1 MYAGID
7 GPLRE
12 IYGIGADLFGRAHNF
27 LHFPV
32 CDQDVPESLA
42 IRAFGR
48 LIHLQHRIKGACTLF
63 HQASRVCIRRLIA
76 DFNGIRYFRRRVRLD
91 ITLLQKQICG
101 AGALLDYGLT
111 PTFVAGL

>member
-12 IYGIGADLFGRAHNF
+12 IYGIGAGLFGRAHNF

-48 LIHLQHRIKGACTLF
+48 LIHLQHRIKGACVVLSCEPGCTRWSITDFKGSGTLDAVF
-63 HQASRVCIRRLIA
+63 ARI
-76 DFNGIRYFRRRVRLD
+76 
-91 ITLLQKQICG
+91 
-101 AGALLDYGLT
+101 
-111 PTFVAGL
+111 